1 MPPYFSLHTLRR
13 APKRPLFPMFVC
25 VCVSVFGCNCA
36 PVLVLAAV
44 GNCKQASSKRKRNAS
59 KKQAS
64 LQAQRLRGASQPTSI
79 DVIYLSTST
88 DTDMPH
94 THRQGRMH
102 ITKVALKRLKAGSI
116 FFTSPFSHA
125 RWKKGGTGRA
135 LRLFAFRRQNPRLSI
150 LNNMIGMQSLVVT
163 MLLFTTLQYFSIQP
177 LWCDVN
183 WDLALLYI
191 TLLME

>member
-1 MPPYFSLHTLRR
+1 MFIYTVVVDLRILGSGSSFCPANVRGLSIMPPYFSLHTLRR

-116 FFTSPFSHA
+116 FL
-125 RWKKGGTGRA
+125 
-135 LRLFAFRRQNPRLSI
+135 LRLSLTRDEKRVEQGVLSVC
-150 LNNMIGMQSLVVT
+150 LPFGAK
-163 MLLFTTLQYFSIQP
+163 TLAYRF
-177 LWCDVN
+177 
-183 WDLALLYI
+183 
-191 TLLME
+191 